1 MNNWNN
7 HLPSNNPP
15 PFSRKYDTY
24 SEIIQPY
31 VFLTAFDAFSEDVIS
46 LNVLKRLINQ
56 PRVILELKLQ
66 DADDNGSQKYLYRNG
81 VATDFFTLIIQG
93 KVEVTVGQEQ
103 LTFEEGP
110 FTSFGTNAL
119 VASLGGSS
127 FNLKGNLQY
136 IPDYTVRVVTDIMY
150 LKIPRSLYKQ
160 AVRATLLE
168 REQEGK
174 STDGIVSEIGQERE
188 FPVVT
193 ANGPSRKTGV
203 FHETTC

>member
-1 MNNWNN
+1 M
-7 HLPSNNPP
+7 
-15 PFSRKYDTY
+15 
-24 SEIIQPY
+24 
-31 VFLTAFDAFSEDVIS
+31 
-46 LNVLKRLINQ
+46 
-56 PRVILELKLQ
+56 
-66 DADDNGSQKYLYRNG
+66 
-81 VATDFFTLIIQG
+81 ATDFFTLIIQG

-160 AVRATLLE
+160 ALRATLLE

-193 ANGPSRKTGV
+193 ANGPSRETDV
-203 FHETTC
+203 FHETPC